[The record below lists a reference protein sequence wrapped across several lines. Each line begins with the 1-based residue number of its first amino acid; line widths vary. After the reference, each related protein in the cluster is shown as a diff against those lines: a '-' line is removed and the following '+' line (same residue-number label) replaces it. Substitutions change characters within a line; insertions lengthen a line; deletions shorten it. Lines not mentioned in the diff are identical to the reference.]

1 MKKSLPLIFLL
12 LAVFFPMMFMHS
24 CANTTEAPSGG
35 QKDSLPPYI
44 IDIKP
49 LPGVVGVPLEGAK
62 FVFTFNEY
70 VTIKTP
76 SNIFLSPP
84 QTKIPKSRLRGKNLE
99 ITFEDS
105 LKANTTYTISFTDA
119 IVDAN
124 ESNPFAGFTY
134 VFSTG
139 NQIDSM
145 MITGTVQDCN
155 TLSAI
160 KGATVIL
167 HKDHSDSAI
176 FKTRPYAATKTDDWG
191 YFVLPY
197 IQDTLYRLYAIKDN
211 NNDNILDPETE
222 LVGFVDS
229 LIRPVMIANDTVK
242 EMLKYDM
249 LDTLACRA
257 RKSEYEINLFRETPS
272 KQFLMNK
279 ERNSERS
286 AYITFMAHNA
296 IIDSLEIKGYRAS
309 QIITQFN
316 LERDSLEIWLNS
328 RRPAPDTMDIKLRY
342 MKTDSLGTLKFTD
355 ERVKLPLANDK
366 RTYSKRSRKSRTKED
381 TLCVFSL
388 NADPKTV
395 EQYGFTLEFRNPI
408 INENFDKIEYIGITP
423 RQTEEKSKLKIERDS
438 LNLRRYIL
446 KPESSM
452 QHGYEYRIKIPHRAF
467 RDINGFYS
475 DSLEYKCSLPS
486 DTKLSK
492 LETVISGVNKKYIVD
507 LLDEKMSKTLRSYII
522 DKDQTL
528 SFPYLS
534 KGKYCLR
541 ITEDG
546 NRNSMVDTGSV
557 LEHRQPEKVKF
568 YEINDDKFIV
578 IPESSEIVQEIKL
591 DELFKD

>member
-1 MKKSLPLIFLL
+1 MKKSLPLIFI
-12 LAVFFPMMFMHS
+12 VFVIFFPMMFMHS

-35 QKDSLPPYI
+35 DKDSIPPYI

-49 LPGVVGVPLEGAK
+49 LPGAVNVPLEGAK
-62 FVFTFNEY
+62 FLFTFSEY
-70 VTIKTP
+70 VNLKTP

-84 QTKIPKSRLRGKNLE
+84 QKKIPKSRLIGKKLE
-99 ITFEDS
+99 VSFEDA
-105 LKANTTYTISFTDA
+105 LKPNTTYTISFTDA
-119 IVDAN
+119 LTDVN
-124 ESNPFAGFTY
+124 ENNPFAGYTY

-139 NQIDSM
+139 SQIDSM

-155 TLSAI
+155 TLAAI

-176 FKTRPYAATKTDDWG
+176 FKTPPYAATKTDDWG
-191 YFVLPY
+191 YFVLPF
-197 IQDTLYRLYAIKDN
+197 IQDTLYRLYAIKDA

-229 LIRPVMIANDTVK
+229 LIRPVMTANDTIK

-257 RKSEYEINLFRETPS
+257 RTSEYEINLFRETPS

-279 ERNSERS
+279 ERTAERA

-296 IIDSLEIKGYRAS
+296 WIDSLKVKGYRQS

-316 LERDSLEIWLNS
+316 LEQDSLEIWLNS
-328 RRPAPDTMDIKLRY
+328 RRPVPDTLDIDIRY
-342 MKTDSLGTLKFTD
+342 KKTDSLGVLNFTN
-355 ERVKLPLANDK
+355 EKIRLPLANDK
-366 RTYSKRSRKSRTKED
+366 RTYSKKSRKSRTKED
-381 TLCVFSL
+381 TLCVYSL
-388 NADPKTV
+388 SADPKTV
-395 EQYGFTLEFRNPI
+395 EQYGFSLEFKYPI
-408 INENFDKIEYIGITP
+408 INEDFDKIEYIGITP
-423 RQTEEKSKLKIERDS
+423 RQTQEKGKLIIERDS

-446 KPESSM
+446 KPESKM
-452 QHGYEYRIKIPHRAF
+452 QTGYEYRIKIPHRAF

-475 DSLEYKCSLPS
+475 DSLEFKCSLPTDS
-486 DTKLSK
+486 KLST
-492 LETVISGVNKKYIVD
+492 LELSMTGVDKKYIVD
-507 LLDEKMSKTLRSYII
+507 LLDEKLNEPLRSYII
-522 DKDQTL
+522 DKGQSL
-528 SFPYLS
+528 LFPYLS
-534 KGKYCLR
+534 PGKYCIR

-568 YEINDDKFIV
+568 YEIEDEKFID
-578 IPESSEIVQEIKL
+578 IPESSEIVQEI
-591 DELFKD
+591 DIAALFKD

>member
-1 MKKSLPLIFLL
+1 MKKSLPLIVLVF
-12 LAVFFPMMFMHS
+12 AIFFPMMFMHS

-35 QKDSLPPYI
+35 VKDSIPPYI
-44 IDIKP
+44 IDIQP
-49 LPGVVGVPLEGAK
+49 LPGVVGVPLEGAR

-84 QTKIPKSRLRGKNLE
+84 QQKMPKSRLRGKSVE
-99 ITFEDS
+99 VTFEEA
-105 LKANTTYTISFTDA
+105 LNPNTTYTLSFTDA

-124 ESNPFAGFTY
+124 ESNPFAGYTY

-139 NQIDSM
+139 EQIDSM
-145 MITGTVQDCN
+145 MITGTVQNCN
-155 TLSAI
+155 TLAAI
-160 KGATVIL
+160 KGATVLL

-176 FKTRPYAATKTDDWG
+176 FKKRPYAAAKTDDWG
-191 YFVLPY
+191 YFVLPF
-197 IQDTLYRLYAIKDN
+197 IQDTLYRLYAIKDS

-222 LVGFVDS
+222 LVGFIDS
-229 LIRPVMIANDTVK
+229 LIRPVMTANDTVK
-242 EMLKYDM
+242 EMLRYDM

-257 RKSEYEINLFRETPS
+257 RKSEYDISLFRETPS
-272 KQFLMNK
+272 KQFLRNK
-279 ERNSERS
+279 ERISERA
-286 AYITFMAHNA
+286 AYITFMAQNA
-296 IIDSLEIKGYRAS
+296 IIDSLDIKGYRPS

-316 LERDSLEIWLNS
+316 LEQDSLEIWLNS
-328 RRPAPDTMDIKLRY
+328 RRAAPDTMDISVRY
-342 MKTDSLGTLKFTD
+342 MKTDSLGVLRLSE

-381 TLCVFSL
+381 TLCVFTL

-395 EQYGFTLEFRNPI
+395 EQYGFALEFKNPI

-423 RQTEEKSKLKIERDS
+423 RQTEERGKLKIERDS

-446 KPESSM
+446 KPEAKM
-452 QHGYEYRIKIPHRAF
+452 QPGYEYKVRIPHRAF

-475 DSLEYKCSLPS
+475 DSLEFKCALPS
-486 DTKLSK
+486 DTKLSE
-492 LETVISGVNKKYIVD
+492 LQTVMSGVNKKYIID
-507 LLDEKMSKTLRSYII
+507 LMDDKMNNSLRSYII

-528 SFPYLS
+528 RFPYLN
-534 KGKYCLR
+534 KGKYCIR

-568 YEINDDKFIV
+568 YEVDNNRFIDV
-578 IPESSEIVQEIKL
+578 PESSEIIQEI
-591 DELFKD
+591 DIAALFKD